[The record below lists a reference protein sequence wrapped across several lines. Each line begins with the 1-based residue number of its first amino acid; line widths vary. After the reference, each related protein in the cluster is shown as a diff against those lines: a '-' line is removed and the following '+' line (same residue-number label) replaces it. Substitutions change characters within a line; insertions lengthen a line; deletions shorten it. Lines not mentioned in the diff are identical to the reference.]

1 MATTIAKT
9 KTDTEN
15 SMLSLE
21 NTNNPNFVLVTTPLN
36 GKNYLTWNSSP
47 LSGMIMPRIISY
59 LRSLTKPDI
68 TYSTQQLSQC
78 M

>member
-36 GKNYLTWNSSP
+36 GKNYLTWNRSMIIAFKAKDK
-47 LSGMIMPRIISY
+47 LSFINEKFKMPAE
-59 LRSLTKPDI
+59 DDE
-68 TYSTQQLSQC
+68 Q
-78 M
+78 